1 MNVLGCCVLHSDTVA
16 VGGNTTGVA
25 AVSAETSRSTNSGI
39 EIAAFILESLPSIM
53 AQVGVVA
60 EDETAAPT
68 GGRAASNDDGL
79 VDAGTNQLRA
89 LWQLYRNVLVIR
101 LRL

>member
-16 VGGNTTGVA
+16 VGGNTTAVA
-25 AVSAETSRSTNSGI
+25 AFRAEASRRTDSGI
-39 EIAAFILESLPSIM
+39 KIAAPNLESLPSVM

-79 VDAGTNQLRA
+79 VDPGTNQLRA
-89 LWQLYRNVLVIR
+89 LWQLY
-101 LRL
+101 